1 MCISLYYNEKPPS
14 RPGIMH
20 KVTIVVPV
28 KDEEVGL
35 QFLIGDFEDSKIQEE
50 YDIKFIF
57 VIDERTSD
65 DSRKFAERLSERII
79 DQRGSHGKGDAIQ
92 QAISH
97 LEAMES
103 EFVIFLDADGS
114 YSFNGVKRVISSL
127 EGGADVVSGSRF
139 LNYSGRPEGM
149 SRTHN
154 FGNHLLS
161 KISSIRN
168 RRKISDLC
176 TGLWGFTDESIK
188 SMEIQSNGFDLEA
201 ELAGLARKKNLHH
214 VEVPVEWS
222 QRKGGR
228 SKLRSIRDGAFILL
242 RIIRT

>member
-1 MCISLYYNEKPPS
+1 MQ
-14 RPGIMH
+14 R
-20 KVTIVVPV
+20 VTIVVPV

-35 QFLIGDFEDSKIQEE
+35 QFLIRDFEDSAIHEE
-50 YDIKFIF
+50 YDITFIF

-65 DSRKFAERLSERII
+65 DSRQFAEKLSKRII
-79 DQRGSHGKGDAIQ
+79 HQKGSHGKGDAIQ

-97 LEAMES
+97 LGEVES
-103 EFVIFLDADGS
+103 EFVILLDADGS
-114 YSFNGVKRVISSL
+114 YSFNGVKQVIASL
-127 EGGADVVSGSRF
+127 QDGADVVSGSRF
-139 LNYSGRPEGM
+139 LNYSGRPVGM
-149 SRTHN
+149 SRMHN

-168 RRKISDLC
+168 RRTISDLC
-176 TGLWGFTDESIK
+176 TGLWGFTEESIK
-188 SMEIQSNGFDLEA
+188 SMEIKSNGFDLEA
-201 ELAGLARKKNLHH
+201 ELAGLVRKKNLQH

-228 SKLRSIRDGAFILL
+228 SKLRSLRDGAFILL

>member
-1 MCISLYYNEKPPS
+1 
-14 RPGIMH
+14 MH

-65 DSRKFAERLSERII
+65 DSRQFAERLSERII
-79 DQRGSHGKGDAIQ
+79 DQKGSHGKGDAIKR
-92 QAISH
+92 AISQ
-97 LEAMES
+97 LEAVES

-114 YSFNGVKRVISSL
+114 YSFNGVKKVISAL
-127 EGGADVVSGSRF
+127 EGGADVVSASRF
-139 LNYSGRPEGM
+139 LNHSGLPEGM
-149 SRTHN
+149 SRTHY
-154 FGNHLLS
+154 FGNHVLS

-188 SMEIQSNGFDLEA
+188 SMGVRSNGFDLEA
-201 ELAGLARKKNLHH
+201 ELAGLVRKKNLHH
-214 VEVPVEWS
+214 VEVAVEWS
-222 QRKGGR
+222 QRKGGS